1 VTEAAPDPPPG
12 PLRDQLVAANETRV
26 QAAQDALTTVLR
38 TYLDRTQGVVL
49 ARARGPKARKGTRWW
64 TVETKDVDRPHRAFR
79 SGAVDHLLR
88 TELKALDPEYV
99 VPAKITDELAKDL
112 RPVALHIAMDAATDV
127 ATRLGDDNNIGAFD
141 MSEIEQAV
149 DDVVGR
155 ILGVADRHAREIRAA
170 VLDADKTAGDLDEVL
185 DRIDAAHR
193 KGGNW
198 LLMSGRTLANA
209 LINDAAYREAI
220 RLGVTHTQWVSKR
233 DTRVR
238 PTHVAAD
245 GQVRR
250 IGDHFA
256 VGVFRMLHPGDPID
270 LPESWPEIAGCRC
283 GLRFRKPRKDAQD
296 ALDLIFEQ
304 RRGDSDGAARYAMA
318 ALDKAATDA
327 AESAAGE
334 TLIPTPDG
342 YGLPPV
348 ASVVTLG
355 ESIVGY
361 RVLDKP
367 LTVVP
372 GQTIILP
379 GALVLGLAVAAQGAV
394 TLSVAIPAGIAIGYA
409 GGAIILPEGATLS
422 VLGAGADGVT
432 AEVTKP

>member
-1 VTEAAPDPPPG
+1 MDP
-12 PLRDQLVAANETRV
+12 A
-26 QAAQDALTTVLR
+26 
-38 TYLDRTQGVVL
+38 
-49 ARARGPKARKGTRWW
+49 
-64 TVETKDVDRPHRAFR
+64 
-79 SGAVDHLLR
+79 
-88 TELKALDPEYV
+88 YV
-99 VPAKITDELAKDL
+99 VPAKITEELAKDL
-112 RPVALHIAMDAATDV
+112 RPVALHIALDAATDV
-127 ATRLGDDNNIGAFD
+127 ATRLGGDEDLGAFD
-141 MSEIEQAV
+141 LDEIEQAV

-185 DRIDAAHR
+185 DRIEAAHR

-238 PTHVAAD
+238 LTHVDAD

-250 IGDHFA
+250 IGDHFH
-256 VGVFRMLHPGDPID
+256 VGLFHLLHPGDPID
-270 LPESWPEIAGCRC
+270 LPESWPEIANCRC
-283 GLRFRKPRKDAQD
+283 SLRFRRPAKGVQG
-296 ALDLIFEQ
+296 ALDLIFNQ
-304 RRGDSDGAARYAMA
+304 QRGDSDGAARYAMA
-318 ALDKAATDA
+318 ALDKAAAD
-327 AESAAGE
+327 AGE

-348 ASVVTLG
+348 ASVVTLA
-355 ESIVGY
+355 EPIVGY

-367 LTVVP
+367 LTVTP
-372 GQTIILP
+372 GQAIILP

-394 TLSVAIPAGIAIGYA
+394 TLAVAIPAGVAVGYA
-409 GGAIILPEGATLS
+409 GGAVILPEGATLS

-432 AEVTKP
+432 AEVARP